1 MNTNN
6 LTTKKIA
13 LLGIFTA
20 MALTMFI
27 VENLLP
33 PLILPG
39 AKLGLSNIFVLLTVV
54 LIGNIEA
61 IILVLIKTILGSLLI
76 GNLTALM
83 YSLSAGLV
91 SVIISILLYKF
102 IYPKISLIC
111 ISIVSAVT
119 HNIVQTIVFCLVT
132 ATPSYFAFM
141 GYLGLIGILA
151 GIVTGLITMLLIR
164 YVPTKVYSKFLS

>member
-1 MNTNN
+1 MKMNKF
-6 LTTKKIA
+6 TTKKIA
-13 LLGIFTA
+13 LLGVFTA
-20 MALTMFI
+20 MALLMFI

-61 IILVLIKTILGSLLI
+61 IILVLIKTILGSLII

-83 YSLSAGLV
+83 YSLTAGMV
-91 SVIISILLYKF
+91 SVIVSIVLYKF

-111 ISIVSAVT
+111 ISTVSAVT
-119 HNIVQTIVFCLVT
+119 HNIVQTTVFCLVT

-151 GIVTGLITMLLIR
+151 GIVTGLIVMILLKYI
-164 YVPTKVYSKFLS
+164 PTKVYNKFLS